1 MGMALLWAGLMQE
14 KQGKDMIKKRQ
25 EEFKS
30 ALAAQIGL
38 VEARRAA
45 EQQEKLAE
53 AERLRADANQYKIE
67 QEQKDREHARKIAKI
82 KSERDAFNARRKK
95 MLAEAEAA
103 VRNEQNAAMEK
114 LRHIQLVVL
123 SSCASHLYAP
133 EQFA

>member
-1 MGMALLWAGLMQE
+1 MQE

-30 ALAAQIGL
+30 ALAAQIGQ

-114 LRHIQLVVL
+114 LRHIQLVVF